1 MAKKEV
7 RLLSPADL
15 PHLTLQ
21 TDTAVRWCML
31 EEYLYAL
38 QERLNLALSVLQE
51 NENQAEKGEGI

>member
-21 TDTAVRWCML
+21 TDTEARWRML

-38 QERLNLALSVLQE
+38 QERLNLALAVFCERE
-51 NENQAEKGEGI
+51 NGTGKGDGL

>member
-15 PHLTLQ
+15 PHLQ
-21 TDTAVRWCML
+21 TDTEARWRML

-38 QERLNLALSVLQE
+38 QERLNLSLAVFCERE
-51 NENQAEKGEGI
+51 NGTGKGDSI